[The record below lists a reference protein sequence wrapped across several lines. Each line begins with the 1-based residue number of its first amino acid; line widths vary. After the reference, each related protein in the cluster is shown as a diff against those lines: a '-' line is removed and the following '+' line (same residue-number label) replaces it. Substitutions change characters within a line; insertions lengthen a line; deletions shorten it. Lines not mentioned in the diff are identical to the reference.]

1 MDKNI
6 LVVDDDNMNLKLA
19 EVILKQ
25 KAYSVIKAESG
36 DKCLE
41 ILKSEGDSIGLVLLD
56 ISMPGMSGTETIEKI
71 KADDS
76 ISDIPVLY
84 LTASEDE
91 DIDGLA
97 RKTGAL
103 GYIKKPFL
111 PKVLQDKVAEIAGE

>member
-41 ILKSEGDSIGLVLLD
+41 IL
-56 ISMPGMSGTETIEKI
+56 
-71 KADDS
+71 
-76 ISDIPVLY
+76 
-84 LTASEDE
+84 
-91 DIDGLA
+91 
-97 RKTGAL
+97 
-103 GYIKKPFL
+103 
-111 PKVLQDKVAEIAGE
+111 